1 MATFRAMGEA
11 DKAQGSADIV
21 RLPRMMGRWLLLKRL
36 ARGGMGDVYL
46 AASTGIEGAERP
58 CIVKTVR
65 RDQAS
70 DKSMVIRFLDEFR
83 VQAQLN
89 HPGVAQVME
98 AVVGDEGEP
107 YAVVEFVEGRSIA
120 EAQHRAN
127 QLGFRIAWPE
137 AVAIIL
143 EMAQSLEHVH
153 TRQGLDGAALRIVH
167 RDLSPQNVMV
177 GFSGEVKVIDFG
189 TARGTNRRCRTVG
202 GVVYAKPGYIA
213 PEVSRGET
221 GDGRVDLYALG
232 IMLWELASGRS
243 FLGSDPHRHL
253 QLVAE
258 GRMPVPAVANICS
271 APEFLDEI
279 IARLTANKPEHRYA
293 GSQLAVSDL
302 AKLMAMAPPAPD
314 GIRGTRPRISRLLRN
329 LWPTEPDRTRAEFAR
344 LLRGAKER
352 LTVNTPLRDAA
363 SLTPT
368 KSNSAQIIDVLRGTH
383 YRLLKLVAS
392 SDEAEVHEAEHA
404 ELGRRSI
411 LKVLPSALAA
421 SPAALER
428 FRSEAKALARLSHPN
443 IVALHEVG
451 TAGDGRPYIA
461 MERVNGETLANRV
474 RREGAM
480 DQDEAIGVVR
490 QLLRGLQAAHREG
503 ILHLDLKPD
512 NVLLAKDG
520 SVRIVDFGMS
530 SVVRDAGLT
539 PSRSG
544 KDSITVN
551 GTPEYMAPEQVLGSR
566 VDSRTDVYAVGCILF
581 ELLTGHP
588 IFERSARIAQL
599 GKHLHDAPI
608 SLRDRAPGKR
618 FSPAMQAIVE
628 KALQKSPSERFASAQ
643 LFLDSLD
650 EAERIPERQRTM
662 RTRAAITVGAFAA
675 LGLGLL
681 VGQATRSAQ
690 PAPVQAAA
698 VQPVAPFATTGTP
711 FVAPPM
717 QGRAIAP
724 APTAQLKAASPRR

>member
-1 MATFRAMGEA
+1 MGDV
-11 DKAQGSADIV
+11 DKAQGSTDII

-65 RDQAS
+65 RDQAG

-137 AVAIIL
+137 AVAIVL

-153 TRQGLDGAALRIVH
+153 TRQGLDGGALRIVH

-189 TARGTNRRCRTVG
+189 TARGANRRCRTVG

-213 PEVSRGET
+213 PEVSRGEV

-243 FLGSDPHRHL
+243 FLGPDPHRHL

-258 GRMPVPAVANICS
+258 GRMPVPAVAAMCS
-271 APEFLDEI
+271 APEVLDEI

-293 GSQLAVSDL
+293 TSQGAVGDL
-302 AKLMAMAPPAPD
+302 AKLMAMAPPSND
-314 GIRGTRPRISRLLRN
+314 GIRGTRPRISRLLHN
-329 LWPTEPDRTRAEFAR
+329 LWPTEPDRTRAEFSR

-363 SLTPT
+363 AMTPT
-368 KSNSAQIIDVLRGTH
+368 RNSSAQIIDVLRGTH

-392 SDEAEVHEAEHA
+392 SEEAEVHEAEHA

-428 FRSEAKALARLSHPN
+428 FRNEGKALARLSHPN

-461 MERVNGETLANRV
+461 MERVNGETLANCI
-474 RREGAM
+474 RREGAVDALQAM
-480 DQDEAIGVVR
+480 HIVK

-512 NVLLAKDG
+512 NVLLAKDN
-520 SVRIVDFGMS
+520 SIRIVDFGMS
-530 SVVRDAGLT
+530 SVVRDAGVT

-544 KDSITVN
+544 KDAITVN

-588 IFERSARIAQL
+588 IFERSSRIAQL

-608 SLRDRAPGKR
+608 SLRDRAPGKS

-643 LFLDSLD
+643 MFLEALE
-650 EAERIPERQRTM
+650 EAEQIPARQRTM
-662 RTRAAITVGAFAA
+662 RVRAAVTVGAFAV
-675 LGLGLL
+675 LGLGLV
-681 VGQATRSAQ
+681 VGQASRPSQ
-690 PAPVQAAA
+690 SVSVQATTMPSAGSL
-698 VQPVAPFATTGTP
+698 ATTGTP
-711 FVAPPM
+711 FVAP
-717 QGRAIAP
+717 AP
-724 APTAQLKAASPRR
+724 STVRPQVAPTAQVRGSTPRR

>member
-1 MATFRAMGEA
+1 MGEA

>member
-1 MATFRAMGEA
+1 MGEA

-120 EAQHRAN
+120 EAQHRAH
-127 QLGFRIAWPE
+127 QLGFKIAWPE
-137 AVAIIL
+137 AVAIVL
-143 EMAQSLEHVH
+143 EMAQALEHVH

-167 RDLSPQNVMV
+167 RDLSPQNCMV

-213 PEVSRGET
+213 PEVSRGEV

-258 GRMPVPAVANICS
+258 GRMPVPAVAAACS
-271 APEFLDEI
+271 APEMLDEI

-293 GSQLAVSDL
+293 TSANAVADL
-302 AKLMAMAPPAPD
+302 ARLMAMAPPAPD
-314 GIRGTRPRISRLLRN
+314 GMRGTRPRIGHLLRN
-329 LWPTEPDRTRAEFAR
+329 LWPTEPDRTRAEFSR

-352 LTVNTPLRDAA
+352 LTVNTPLRDANA
-363 SLTPT
+363 ITP
-368 KSNSAQIIDVLRGTH
+368 SRNASAQVIDVLRGTP

-392 SDEAEVHEAEHA
+392 SEEAEVHEAEHA
-404 ELGRRSI
+404 ELGRRCI

-428 FRSEAKALARLSHPN
+428 FRSEAKALARLAHPN

-461 MERVNGETLANRV
+461 MERVSGETLANFV

-480 DQDEAIGVVR
+480 DPAYALSVAKQV
-490 QLLRGLQAAHREG
+490 LRGVQAAHREG

-530 SVVRDAGLT
+530 SVVREAGMT

-566 VDSRTDVYAVGCILF
+566 VDARTDVYAVGCILF

-588 IFERSARIAQL
+588 VFERSARIAQL
-599 GKHLHDAPI
+599 GKHLHDAPV
-608 SLRDRAPGKR
+608 SLRDRAPERR

-643 LFLDSLD
+643 LFLDALD
-650 EAERIPERQRTM
+650 EVEQIPARQRVM
-662 RTRAAITVGAFAA
+662 RTRAAMTVGAVAV
-675 LGLGLL
+675 LGFGLIL
-681 VGQATRSAQ
+681 GQATRSSR
-690 PAPVQAAA
+690 APEAPQAAY
-698 VQPVAPFATTGTP
+698 VAPPAAPLATTGAP
-711 FVAPPM
+711 FVAPSL
-717 QGRAIAP
+717 GRTAP
-724 APTAQLKAASPRR
+724 STTAQLKPATPRR

>member
-1 MATFRAMGEA
+1 MTEVE
-11 DKAQGSADIV
+11 KPQPSTDII

-65 RDQAS
+65 RDQS
-70 DKSMVIRFLDEFR
+70 GDKSMVIRFLDEFR

-98 AVVGDEGEP
+98 AVVGEEGEP

-120 EAQHRAN
+120 EAQHRAH
-127 QLGFRIAWPE
+127 QLGFKIAWPE

-153 TRQGLDGAALRIVH
+153 TRQGLDGGALRIVH

-213 PEVSRGET
+213 PEVSRGES

-243 FLGSDPHRHL
+243 FLGPDPHRHL

-258 GRMPVPAVANICS
+258 GRMPVPSAAAACS
-271 APEFLDEI
+271 APDVLDSI
-279 IARLTANKPEHRYA
+279 IARLTANQPDHRYA
-293 GSQLAVSDL
+293 TAALAVGDL
-302 AKLMAMAPPAPD
+302 AKLMAMASAAPD
-314 GIRGTRPRISRLLRN
+314 GMRGTRPRIARLLGN
-329 LWPTEPDRTRAEFAR
+329 LWPTEPDRTRAEFSR

-352 LTVNTPLRDAA
+352 FSVNTPLRDAA
-363 SLTPT
+363 AITP
-368 KSNSAQIIDVLRGTH
+368 SRSSAAHVVDVLRGTH
-383 YRLLKLVAS
+383 YRLLKLVAA

-428 FRSEAKALARLSHPN
+428 FKNEGKALAKLSHPN

-461 MERVNGETLANRV
+461 MERVSGETLATTI
-474 RREGAM
+474 RRGGAM
-480 DQDEAIGVVR
+480 NTDQAIDVCK
-490 QLLRGLQAAHREG
+490 QILRGVQAAHREG

-512 NVLLAKDG
+512 NVLITSEG
-520 SVRIVDFGMS
+520 QIRIVDFGMS
-530 SVVRDAGLT
+530 PAVRDGAHT
-539 PSRSG
+539 PPRAH
-544 KDSITVN
+544 KDSVTVN

-566 VDSRTDVYAVGCILF
+566 VDARTDVYAVGCILF

-588 IFERSARIAQL
+588 IFERGARIAQL
-599 GKHLHDAPI
+599 GKHVHDAPI
-608 SLRDRAPGKR
+608 SLRERAPNR
-618 FSPAMQAIVE
+618 HFSPSLRAIVE
-628 KALQKSPSERFASAQ
+628 KALQKIPADRFASTQ
-643 LFLDSLD
+643 LFLEALD
-650 EAERIPERQRTM
+650 ESEKVPMRQRTM
-662 RTRAAITVGAFAA
+662 QLRAALTVAAFGAVA
-675 LGLGLL
+675 LGALLGRATAGPSTAFD
-681 VGQATRSAQ
+681 GQSA
-690 PAPVQAAA
+690 VISS
-698 VQPVAPFATTGTP
+698 VVAPQATTGTP
-711 FVAPPM
+711 FVA
-717 QGRAIAP
+717 GSVGVRSGG
-724 APTAQLKAASPRR
+724 APTAQVRTAAPRR

>member
-1 MATFRAMGEA
+1 MGEA
-11 DKAQGSADIV
+11 EKAQGSADIV

-65 RDQAS
+65 RDQSS

-107 YAVVEFVEGRSIA
+107 YAVVEFVEGRSIS
-120 EAQHRAN
+120 EAQHRAH
-127 QLGFRIAWPE
+127 QLGFKIAWPE
-137 AVAIIL
+137 AVAIVL
-143 EMAQSLEHVH
+143 EMAQALDHVH
-153 TRQGLDGAALRIVH
+153 TRQGLDGSALRIVH
-167 RDLSPQNVMV
+167 RDLSPQNCMV

-213 PEVSRGET
+213 PEVSRGEV

-232 IMLWELASGRS
+232 IMLWELACGRS

-258 GRMPVPAVANICS
+258 GRMPVPPIAAACS
-271 APEFLDEI
+271 APEVLDEI
-279 IARLTANKPEHRYA
+279 IAKLTANKPEHRYGTSA
-293 GSQLAVSDL
+293 LAVSDL

-314 GIRGTRPRISRLLRN
+314 GVRGTRPRIGRLLRN

-352 LTVNTPLRDAA
+352 LTVNTPLRDANA
-363 SLTPT
+363 VTP
-368 KSNSAQIIDVLRGTH
+368 SRNQAAQVIDVLRGTP
-383 YRLLKLVAS
+383 YRLMKLVAS
-392 SDEAEVHEAEHA
+392 SEEAEVHEAEHA

-411 LKVLPSALAA
+411 LKVLPSSLAA

-428 FRSEAKALARLSHPN
+428 FRNEAKALARLSHPN

-461 MERVNGETLANRV
+461 MERVVGETLSGRL
-474 RREGAM
+474 RREGALAT
-480 DQDEAIGVVR
+480 DEALGVAK

-503 ILHLDLKPD
+503 VLHLDLKPD
-512 NVLLAKDG
+512 NVMLAKDG

-530 SVVRDAGLT
+530 SAVRDAGGLT

-544 KDSITVN
+544 KDAVTVN
-551 GTPEYMAPEQVLGSR
+551 GTPEYMAPEQVIGSR
-566 VDSRTDVYAVGCILF
+566 VDARTDVYAVGCILF
-581 ELLTGHP
+581 EALTGHP
-588 IFERSARIAQL
+588 VFERSARIAQL

-608 SLRDRAPGKR
+608 SLRARAPER
-618 FSPAMQAIVE
+618 HFSPAVQAIVE

-643 LFLDSLD
+643 QFLDAID
-650 EAERIPERQRTM
+650 EAERIPARQRTM
-662 RTRAAITVGAFAA
+662 RSRAAMTVGAFFAV
-675 LGLGLL
+675 GLGLL
-681 VGQATRSAQ
+681 AGKGMN
-690 PAPVQAAA
+690 AAA
-698 VQPVAPFATTGTP
+698 PAAPLAIAEPMATTGAP
-711 FVAPPM
+711 FVAP
-717 QGRAIAP
+717 AAP
-724 APTAQLKAASPRR
+724 APVARPLAAPTAQLKAPAPRR